1 MSTDAIVLLKEDHK
15 EMRRLFKAFQDAEEG
30 PAAQRQKLVS
40 EILEAL
46 TVHTYLENEVM
57 YPEIRKLLPDLED
70 DILESYEEH
79 HVADVLC
86 AELFTMDADDER
98 FNAKTT
104 VLIENVLHHV
114 EEEEQEWFP
123 KVREAL
129 GRKQLQEI
137 GERMIELR
145 ADAPRKPT
153 DPKAIKKSLDAVTA

>member
-30 PAAQRQKLVS
+30 PASQRQKLVGQ
-40 EILEAL
+40 IIEAL

-57 YPEIRKLLPDLED
+57 YPEVRRLLPDLED

-86 AELFTMDADDER
+86 AELFAMDAEDEH
-98 FNAKTT
+98 FTAKTT

-153 DPKAIKKSLDAVTA
+153 DAKAVKKSVDAVTA